1 MGRSS
6 RRPLV
11 LLPDKAFPG
20 SPVRPVSVLG
30 STRSLE
36 LTLIMHG
43 RYIRVFV
50 SWLRRIFK
58 TAASYSYRNLLS
70 VVLRLI
76 RHCQS
81 AFNRKEGF
89 FQERPGL
96 ALSSQPADRP
106 VPPTNLAVPPLFEA
120 HLQNQWWQPGTS
132 IQSPI
137 HSEPNQR
144 SNRAAQSP
152 HKSSAPL
159 IPISMPR
166 PNIYNPPGVAT
177 PGHLITLIPIVP
189 GPQVRRY
196 DRHVIV
202 WANYISSELPV

>member
-1 MGRSS
+1 M
-6 RRPLV
+6 P
-11 LLPDKAFPG
+11 
-20 SPVRPVSVLG
+20 G

-43 RYIRVFV
+43 RYICVFV
-50 SWLRRIFK
+50 SWLRRIFT
-58 TAASYSYRNLLS
+58 TAASYSYRNLLP

-81 AFNRKEGF
+81 AFNRKEEF
-89 FQERPGL
+89 FQERPSL
-96 ALSSQPADRP
+96 TLSSQPADKP
-106 VPPTNLAVPPLFEA
+106 TPPTNLAVPPLFEA
-120 HLQNQWWQPGTS
+120 PLQSQWCQPGTS
-132 IQSPI
+132 IQLPI

-144 SNRAAQSP
+144 SNRVAQSP
-152 HKSSAPL
+152 RKSSAPL

-202 WANYISSELPV
+202 WANCISSELPV

>member
-1 MGRSS
+1 
-6 RRPLV
+6 
-11 LLPDKAFPG
+11 
-20 SPVRPVSVLG
+20 
-30 STRSLE
+30 
-36 LTLIMHG
+36 MHVQ
-43 RYIRVFV
+43 YIRVFV
-50 SWLRRIFK
+50 SWLRRVFK
-58 TAASYSYRNLLS
+58 TAASYSYRSFLA

-81 AFNRKEGF
+81 AFKRKEGF

-96 ALSSQPADRP
+96 ALSSQP
-106 VPPTNLAVPPLFEA
+106 VGKPTSATLAVPPLLEA
-120 HLQNQWWQPGTS
+120 PLQSQWCQPGTS
-132 IQSPI
+132 LQSPT
-137 HSEPNQR
+137 HGEPNQR
-144 SNRAAQSP
+144 SNSVAQSP
-152 HKSSAPL
+152 RKSSAPL

-202 WANYISSELPV
+202 WANYIPSELPF